1 MLMEGI
7 TILNKVDIMELPLW
21 VNVIIIVLS
30 IITFLSIGMSV
41 VDAIKDI
48 TNGHCWIFLVVTTV
62 AYIALVIMGI
72 MGNVDK
78 QLLTEPTGKYEYQVT
93 IDDSVSMNEFYEKYE
108 IVEVNGKIYTIRE
121 KE

>member
-21 VNVIIIVLS
+21 VNVVIIVLF
-30 IITFLSIGMSV
+30 IITLFSLVMSF

-48 TNGHCWIFLVVTTV
+48 TNGHYWIFMVVTTV
-62 AYIALVIMGI
+62 TYIALIIISSM
-72 MGNVDK
+72 DK

-93 IDDSVSMNEFYEKYE
+93 IDDSVSMNKFYEKYE